1 MKRTGAGSRYYG
13 QFFLAM
19 TVSIVVTIAVLSVIL
34 YVHFERISLKQAY
47 DGTMER
53 LEQTTQ
59 EASVMSVTAAT
70 FAKQIYSD
78 PHVANLLNF
87 PDADAIEVSMAVKQ
101 LNNYRETSPFIDSI
115 YVYNARARTFYVSSD
130 MSVPSVFAESEFYDQ
145 EMAHMV
151 SKLNDFETLMPI
163 PRKLKIEGLAGN
175 IAEKERDTY
184 TFLLYDT
191 LIRSGRKNVV
201 VVNIKET
208 QLHKLIDGSL
218 TNDATNSF
226 VIDAA
231 GKLVSSSWKY
241 PMLSEMRSA
250 SYIDRVLK
258 APEATGYF
266 AEKVDGV
273 KSLVT
278 YTEPDYLG
286 WRYIRIVPYSQIT
299 AQITDMRN
307 KTIAIAG
314 SILLAGL
321 ALSYFVSRRLYA
333 GLSHKLTRLGKLEA
347 ENREALAARRSEWL
361 KSLLKD
367 GGDTDALRV
376 KRNFDRYGIPLD
388 PEQSFRVVLLA
399 IDDYGAFS
407 EQYTSRDRRL
417 IRFGMQNIAQEIMI
431 ASGLSAVAVDMGDD
445 HAACLIQEPQAGRM
459 DDQRIAE
466 IWTEIQTSALNYLKL
481 SVTLSV
487 SGKGEGIAS
496 VNALYDSALEAS
508 YYRLFEGTGAV
519 IQTNEVEAK
528 KARNYDYPVSKE
540 KQLTEELMLGRMP
553 QVKQLFAEII
563 DDATNYSYMSF
574 QLAVTRLSFAL
585 QNTLRAMNQHHAPD
599 GEQFVSSL
607 NRYANDRVQTVEELK
622 ANYMTLF
629 GAIGQRLEDRK
640 RSRHDSLPDQIKA
653 FIDARYADPNLS
665 LDMLSEELGLSA
677 TYLGRIFKQH
687 TYQTILGYIS
697 EVRMNRVKAL
707 LAETND
713 PVGEIAEQ
721 AGFANNPYFYKA
733 FKKANGVTPAE
744 YRKSSRQRQEGE
756 GEDAILA

>member
-1 MKRTGAGSRYYG
+1 MKRAGADNRYYG
-13 QFFLAM
+13 KFFLAM
-19 TVSIVVTIAVLSVIL
+19 TVSIVLTIAVLSVIL

-87 PDADAIEVSMAVKQ
+87 PDADAIEVSTAVKQ

-115 YVYNARARTFYVSSD
+115 YVYNAKARAFYVSSD
-130 MSVPSVFAESEFYDQ
+130 MSVPAVFAEAEFYDQ
-145 EMAHMV
+145 EMADMATR
-151 SKLNDFETLMPI
+151 LNEFETLMPI
-163 PRKLKIEGLAGN
+163 PRKLMIEGLAGN

-191 LIRSGRKNVV
+191 LTRSGRKNVV

-226 VIDAA
+226 VIDAD

-241 PMLSEMRSA
+241 PMLSDMRTTP
-250 SYIDRVLK
+250 YIRRVLQ
-258 APEATGYF
+258 APEGSGYF
-266 AEKVDGV
+266 AEQVDGV

-278 YTEPDYLG
+278 YTEQDYLG

-307 KTIAIAG
+307 KTIVIAG

-321 ALSYFVSRRLYA
+321 ALSYLVSRRLYA
-333 GLSHKLTRLGKLEA
+333 GISHKLTRLGRLEA
-347 ENREALAARRSEWL
+347 ENREALATRRAEWL

-376 KRNFDRYGIPLD
+376 KRNFERYGIPLE
-388 PEQSFRVVLLA
+388 PQGGFRVVLLA
-399 IDDYGAFS
+399 IDDYGGFS
-407 EQYTSRDRRL
+407 EQYAARDRRL
-417 IRFGMQNIAQEIMI
+417 IRFGLQNIAQEIML
-431 ASGLSAVAVDMGDD
+431 ASGLSAVAVDMSED
-445 HAACLIQEPQAGRM
+445 HAACLIQEGQPGSM
-459 DDQRIAE
+459 DDERLSV
-466 IWTEIQTSALNYLKL
+466 IWPEIQSSALAYLKL

-487 SGKGEGIAS
+487 SEEGEGIAV

-508 YYRLFEGTGAV
+508 YYRLFEGYGAV
-519 IQTNEVEAK
+519 IRAEDVEAK
-528 KARNYDYPVSKE
+528 KAKTYDYPAGME
-540 KQLTEELMLGRMP
+540 KQLIEELMLGRMS
-553 QVKQLFAEII
+553 QVKQLFADII

-574 QLAVTRLSFAL
+574 QLAITRLSFAL
-585 QNTLRAMNQHHAPD
+585 QNTLRAMNQHHAAD
-599 GEQFVSSL
+599 GELAVPSL
-607 NRYANDRVQTVEELK
+607 HLYTNDRVQSLEELK

-629 GAIGQRLEDRK
+629 AAVGKRLEDRK
-640 RSRHDSLPDQIKA
+640 RSRNDDLPDRIKA
-653 FIDARYADPNLS
+653 LIESRYADPDLS

-687 TYQTILGYIS
+687 TYQTILGYIN
-697 EVRMNRVKAL
+697 EVRMNRVRTL
-707 LAETND
+707 LEETND
-713 PVGEIAEQ
+713 PVGEIAER

-733 FKKANGVTPAE
+733 FKKYNGVTPAE
-744 YRKSSRQRQEGE
+744 YRKNSRQRQEE
-756 GEDAILA
+756 GEDSILA

>member
-1 MKRTGAGSRYYG
+1 MKRRGADNRYYG

-19 TVSIVVTIAVLSVIL
+19 TVSIVVTIAVLSIIL

-87 PDADAIEVSMAVKQ
+87 PNADAIDVSTAVKQ

-115 YVYNARARTFYVSSD
+115 YVYNAKARTFYVSSD

-145 EMAHMV
+145 EMAEMV
-151 SKLNDFETLMPI
+151 SRLNDFETLMPI

-191 LIRSGRKNVV
+191 LTRSGRKNVV

-231 GKLVSSSWKY
+231 GRLVSSSWKY
-241 PMLSEMRSA
+241 PMLSDMRQA
-250 SYIDRVLK
+250 SYISRVLE
-258 APEATGYF
+258 APEGTGYF
-266 AEKVDGV
+266 AEQVDGV
-273 KSLVT
+273 KSLVS

-299 AQITDMRN
+299 AQIMDMRN
-307 KTIAIAG
+307 KTIVIAG

-321 ALSYFVSRRLYA
+321 ALSYLVSRRLYA
-333 GLSHKLTRLGKLEA
+333 GLSHKLSRLGKLEA
-347 ENREALAARRSEWL
+347 ENREALAARRSDWL

-376 KRNFDRYGIPLD
+376 KRNFERYGIPLD
-388 PEQSFRVVLLA
+388 PQEAFRVVMLA
-399 IDDYGAFS
+399 IDDYGTFS
-407 EQYTSRDRRL
+407 EQYTAQDRRL
-417 IRFGMQNIAQEIMI
+417 IRFGMQNIAQEIMH
-431 ASGLSAVAVDMGDD
+431 ASGLAAVAVDMGED
-445 HAACLIQEPQAGRM
+445 HAACLIQAQHPGSM
-459 DDQRIAE
+459 DNDRLSD
-466 IWTEIQTSALNYLKL
+466 IWATIQSSVLGYLKL

-487 SGKGEGIAS
+487 SGNGDGINA
-496 VNALYDSALEAS
+496 VNALYESALEAS
-508 YYRLFEGTGAV
+508 YYRLFEGNGAV
-519 IQTNEVEAK
+519 IYTADVEAK
-528 KARNYDYPVSKE
+528 KARTYDYPTGKE
-540 KQLTEELMLGRMP
+540 KQLLEELMLGRMT
-553 QVKQLFAEII
+553 QVKQLFAEIF
-563 DDATNYSYMSF
+563 DEAANYSYMSF

-585 QNTLRAMNQHHAPD
+585 QNTLRAMNQHHAAD
-599 GEQFVSSL
+599 GELAVPSL
-607 NRYANDRVQTVEELK
+607 HLYTNYKVQSLEELK
-622 ANYMTLF
+622 TSYMTLF
-629 GAIGQRLEDRK
+629 AAVGQRLDERK
-640 RSRHDSLPDQIKA
+640 RSRHDDLPDRIKA
-653 FIDARYADPNLS
+653 LIESRYADPNLS

-697 EVRMNRVKAL
+697 EVRMNRVRAL

-713 PVGEIAEQ
+713 PVGEIAER

-733 FKKANGVTPAE
+733 FKKYNGVTPAE
-744 YRKSSRQRQEGE
+744 YRKNSRQRQEE